1 MAGNEPGET
10 AAAVPDLFNA
20 AVGQHQAG
28 ALDAAER
35 LYRQVL
41 SLDPAHADSLH
52 NLGLLALQRGDAVS
66 AVELI
71 WQAIALNDTTA
82 EFHYNVALPLRSLGR
97 LDDAAAELQR
107 AIALRS
113 DYAAAH
119 LNLGNIRR
127 EQGKIAEAAACYEQA
142 LKHSPNSPDAVFN
155 LANVLSEQGQ
165 WSVAITGYERLLAL
179 YPNHAESHNNLAAAL
194 LAQAKFAEAIPHLER
209 ALALKPDLFD
219 AYTGLGK
226 AYMAA
231 GRVTDALAIAR
242 KALEVRETAE
252 NKAFFAQYFK
262 FAQFAADD
270 GGYRNLAA
278 RALSEAW
285 ARPGELV
292 RASTSLIKLNGAV
305 NECIERASAAWP
317 RRLPAQELYGAGGFT
332 ALTDD
337 ELLCAMLVRVPVAD
351 LGLERLLT
359 NVRAVM
365 LTAAAAEQTLDARQM
380 KFYSAVAQQCFINE
394 YVFPLADGEAEQ
406 AQHIRA
412 SLEKALQS
420 GEPVPTSWPIVVGA
434 YFPLHTLNN
443 ADALGARSW
452 PDGVEDLIIQQ
463 VREPQDERELRAAI
477 PAITPI
483 DADVSLAVRQQ
494 YEENPY
500 PRWVTAGPPAQS
512 ASFVGLA
519 PGQTLEILI
528 AGCGTGQYAIEFAR
542 DALDARFLAV
552 DLSLA
557 SLGYAKRMAL
567 KFGLFNIEF
576 AQADIAR
583 LATIGR
589 TFDVIEASGVLHHM
603 ADPWQGW
610 RQLLKLLRPG
620 GVMQVGL
627 YSALAR
633 QNVVAARDLIAQR
646 GYRPI
651 PQDIRRC
658 REELAAA
665 EDGSLLK
672 SLTRWPDFFTMSACR
687 DLLFHTQEHRLT
699 LPQIKAFL
707 AENNLTFA
715 GFVIDEPIERKF
727 AARFPGDAALNDL
740 DCWNVYETE
749 NPLAFAKMYQ
759 FWVQLNR

>member
-1 MAGNEPGET
+1 
-10 AAAVPDLFNA
+10 
-20 AVGQHQAG
+20 
-28 ALDAAER
+28 
-35 LYRQVL
+35 
-41 SLDPAHADSLH
+41 
-52 NLGLLALQRGDAVS
+52 
-66 AVELI
+66 
-71 WQAIALNDTTA
+71 
-82 EFHYNVALPLRSLGR
+82 
-97 LDDAAAELQR
+97 
-107 AIALRS
+107 
-113 DYAAAH
+113 
-119 LNLGNIRR
+119 
-127 EQGKIAEAAACYEQA
+127 
-142 LKHSPNSPDAVFN
+142 
-155 LANVLSEQGQ
+155 
-165 WSVAITGYERLLAL
+165 
-179 YPNHAESHNNLAAAL
+179 
-194 LAQAKFAEAIPHLER
+194 
-209 ALALKPDLFD
+209 
-219 AYTGLGK
+219 
-226 AYMAA
+226 
-231 GRVTDALAIAR
+231 
-242 KALEVRETAE
+242 
-252 NKAFFAQYFK
+252 
-262 FAQFAADD
+262 
-270 GGYRNLAA
+270 
-278 RALSEAW
+278 
-285 ARPGELV
+285 
-292 RASTSLIKLNGAV
+292 
-305 NECIERASAAWP
+305 
-317 RRLPAQELYGAGGFT
+317 
-332 ALTDD
+332 
-337 ELLCAMLVRVPVAD
+337 VPVAD

-359 NVRAVM
+359 SVRAVM
-365 LTAAAAEQTLDARQM
+365 LTAATAEQALDARQM

-394 YVFPLADGEAEQ
+394 YVFSLAEGEDEQ
-406 AQHIRA
+406 AQRIVA

-420 GEPVPTSWPIVVGA
+420 GAPVPAMWPIVVAA
-434 YFPLHTLNN
+434 YFPLHTLTD
-443 ADALGARSW
+443 ADALGTRSW
-452 PDGVEDLIIQQ
+452 PDGVEDLMIQQ
-463 VREPQDERELRAAI
+463 VSEPRDEQELRAAI
-477 PAITPI
+477 PAITAI

-512 ASFVGLA
+512 VSLVGA

-576 AQADIAR
+576 AQADSAR
-583 LATIGR
+583 LTAIGR

-610 RQLLKLLRPG
+610 RQLLTLLRPG

-646 GYRPI
+646 DYRPI